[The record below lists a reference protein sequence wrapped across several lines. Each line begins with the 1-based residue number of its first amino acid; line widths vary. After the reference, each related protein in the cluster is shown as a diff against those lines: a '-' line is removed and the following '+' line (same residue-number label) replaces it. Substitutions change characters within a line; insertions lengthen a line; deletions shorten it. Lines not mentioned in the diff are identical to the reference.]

1 MPAIHYINYQG
12 LAILYTDLEN
22 ATADQ
27 ALAILAQSPGL
38 VAQQPKES
46 VFSLINVKG
55 MRFNSQ
61 LVATGKEVTRQN
73 KPYVL
78 ATAVY
83 GLDGLLSYMVN
94 SVLGFSGRSIRT
106 FGSLPEAKDWLWH
119 QHTDQLAEA
128 KLA

>member
-1 MPAIHYINYQG
+1 
-12 LAILYTDLEN
+12 
-22 ATADQ
+22 
-27 ALAILAQSPGL
+27 LAQSPAL
-38 VAQQPKES
+38 VAQQPKQS
-46 VFSLINVKG
+46 VYSLINVKG

-94 SVLGFSGRSIRT
+94 SVLSFSGRSIRT
-106 FGSLPEAKDWLWH
+106 FSSLPEAQDWLWH
-119 QHTDQLAEA
+119 QQTEHETVP